1 MSGWGVGAWG
11 RGRGH
16 AHTHTV
22 ALGGVRL
29 QPLGPSSHLM
39 EGPLSLVARGC
50 RPGVWAEPREKAKVV
65 LTSCGYRSLCSCL
78 RKSSALSDPTS
89 SSKAIFSSCG
99 RHRTQPSGRPP
110 RLAVPEDREP
120 TGSARAFLG
129 RGRVKT
135 VWPDGPPLG
144 QAVDAP
150 GPGGLCPLE
159 GARAAGTRACEGHSP
174 HCQPGPEAEGPG
186 LQGPRGQPAQ
196 GSAVP
201 AHHAPD
207 TSSEVRT
214 REETGAPWRLAGHS
228 DRRHKRTHS
237 GPT

>member
-1 MSGWGVGAWG
+1 MDGDT
-11 RGRGH
+11 
-16 AHTHTV
+16 HTRTV

-159 GARAAGTRACEGHSP
+159 GARAAGTRATRRTASLALRLRGRTSRALTANRPRARLCLRITLQTQARRSE
-174 HCQPGPEAEGPG
+174 PGRKRGRPG
-186 LQGPRGQPAQ
+186 GWRGTRTDGTSERTVAPRKF
-196 GSAVP
+196 
-201 AHHAPD
+201 
-207 TSSEVRT
+207 RN
-214 REETGAPWRLAGHS
+214 
-228 DRRHKRTHS
+228 HKCH
-237 GPT
+237 G